1 MPTSSSSLLSSPS
14 FHDGIFNGGEGTVP
28 PAVAKSS
35 GGDSRGQ
42 SRVGGVR
49 VRVSEWSGGEWRATL

>member
-1 MPTSSSSLLSSPS
+1 MSTSSSSLLSSPS

-28 PAVAKSS
+28 PATAA
-35 GGDSRGQ
+35 GDRAEW
-42 SRVGGVR
+42 GGVR